1 MALELWPH
9 ESWPVDPG
17 AIAPFLAAVVLIE
30 LTPGPNMGYLA
41 GLSAVEGRRAGL
53 VTVAGITCGLLTY
66 MLASVAGVTQ
76 ILGAHRPLYELLRWA
91 GVAYVAWLAIE
102 AWRGGE
108 KAESAPS
115 RMSDGVLFR
124 KGLLANLLNPKAAL
138 FYVTLLPGFVQPGHA
153 SPTVQALILGGFHIL
168 VSIAVHGGIVL
179 SSDGLARRIAAVG
192 DGVRARRIF
201 AIALLATAAW
211 IAFETRPTG

>member
-1 MALELWPH
+1 MHELWSH
-9 ESWPVDPG
+9 GAWPVDPG
-17 AIAPFLAAVVLIE
+17 AIAPFLAAVILIE

-53 VTVAGITCGLLTY
+53 ITVVGVTCGLLVY
-66 MLASVAGVTQ
+66 MLASVAGVTR
-76 ILGAHRPLYELLRWA
+76 ILGAQRPLYELLRCA
-91 GVAYVAWLAIE
+91 GVAYVMWLALD
-102 AWRGGE
+102 AWRGVD
-108 KAESAPS
+108 KAETAPG
-115 RMSDGVLFR
+115 RISDWTLFR

-153 SPTVQALILGGFHIL
+153 SAMAQALILGGIHIL

-201 AIALLATAAW
+201 AIALLVTAAW
-211 IAFETRPTG
+211 IAFETRSRG

>member
-1 MALELWPH
+1 MPH
-9 ESWPVDPG
+9 EAWPVDPG

-53 VTVAGITCGLLTY
+53 VTVAGITCGLLVY

-76 ILGAHRPLYELLRWA
+76 VLGAHRPLYELLRWA
-91 GVAYVAWLAIE
+91 GVAYIAWLALD

-108 KAESAPS
+108 RAETAPG
-115 RMSDGVLFR
+115 RVTDWTLFR

-153 SPTVQALILGGFHIL
+153 SPTTQALILGGIHIL
-168 VSIAVHGGIVL
+168 VSVAVHGGIVL
-179 SSDGLARRIAAVG
+179 SSDGLARRIAALG

-201 AIALLATAAW
+201 AVALLATAVW
-211 IAFETRPTG
+211 IAFETRLRG

>member
-1 MALELWPH
+1 MHEFWPH
-9 ESWPVDPG
+9 EAWPVDPA
-17 AIAPFLAAVVLIE
+17 AIAPFFAAVILIE

-53 VTVAGITCGLLTY
+53 IAVAGITCGLLVY
-66 MLASVAGVTQ
+66 MLASVAGVTRV
-76 ILGAHRPLYELLRWA
+76 LGAHRPLYEVLRWA
-91 GVAYVAWLAIE
+91 GVAYVAWLALD

-108 KAESAPS
+108 KAETAPG
-115 RMSDGVLFR
+115 RVTDWTLFR

-138 FYVTLLPGFVQPGHA
+138 FYVTLLPGFVQTGHA
-153 SPTVQALILGGFHIL
+153 SPLAQALILGGLHIL

-201 AIALLATAAW
+201 AVALLVTAAW

>member
-1 MALELWPH
+1 MPH
-9 ESWPVDPG
+9 EAWPVDPG

-53 VTVAGITCGLLTY
+53 VTVAGITCGLLVY

-76 ILGAHRPLYELLRWA
+76 VLGAHRPLYELLRWA
-91 GVAYVAWLAIE
+91 GVAYIAWLALD

-108 KAESAPS
+108 RAETAPG
-115 RMSDGVLFR
+115 RVTDWTLFR

-153 SPTVQALILGGFHIL
+153 SPTTQALILGGIHIL
-168 VSIAVHGGIVL
+168 VSVAVHGGIVL
-179 SSDGLARRIAAVG
+179 SSDGLARRITALG

-201 AIALLATAAW
+201 AVALLATAIW
-211 IAFETRPTG
+211 IAFETRIRG